1 MKNIKLM
8 NKIAAVGIDVFNKNE
23 YFVSEDCDNA
33 AAMMVR
39 SASLHDMEFGDE
51 LLAIARAGAGVNNI
65 PIEECA
71 KRGIVVFNTP
81 GANANG
87 VKELA
92 VAALVLASRD
102 IVGGIEWVKSIADD
116 PDVAKTV
123 EKGKS
128 KFAGIEILGKT
139 LGVIGLGAIGG
150 LVANTAKN
158 LGMKVV
164 GCDPYITVQAAWSL
178 SSAVHS
184 ADSYDEIY
192 AVSDYI
198 TLHVPATATTKGMIN
213 KETIAKMKDGV
224 RIINLSRADLVN
236 AAELK
241 TALAEGKVSA
251 YVTDFPTEEVI
262 NTPGVVA
269 IPHLGAS
276 TEESEDNC
284 AIMAAQQLD
293 DYLKNGNIKN
303 SVNYPNVEMP
313 RSAVARICVLH
324 QNVPSILT
332 KITAAVADEGLNIEN
347 MTNKSK
353 GENAY
358 TVLDV
363 SSTPSEDAIA
373 RISAVEGINKVRVIA
388 SSEGVEETSS
398 IV

>member
-236 AAELK
+236 SADLK
-241 TALAEGKVSA
+241 EALASGKVAA
-251 YVTDFPTEEVI
+251 YVTDFPTPEMI
-262 NTPGVVA
+262 GVKGAVC

-284 AIMAAQQLD
+284 AVMAANELCEF
-293 DYLKNGNIKN
+293 LETGNIKN
-303 SVNYPNVEMP
+303 SVNYP
-313 RSAVARICVLH
+313 AVSIPHTGASRICICHL
-324 QNVPSILT
+324 NVANMLSQITSIVSARG
-332 KITAAVADEGLNIEN
+332 INIEN
-347 MTNKSK
+347 LSNGSK
-353 GENAY
+353 GDFAY
-358 TVLDV
+358 TIVEMSVAVPEDV
-363 SSTPSEDAIA
+363 VNEIA
-373 RISAVEGINKVRVIA
+373 SIDGIIKVRVI
-388 SSEGVEETSS
+388 
-398 IV
+398 

>member
-1 MKNIKLM
+1 M
-8 NKIAAVGIDVFNKNE
+8 NKIAAVGVNAFDKNK
-23 YFVSEDCDNA
+23 YTVSDTAENPDA
-33 AAMMVR
+33 LMVR
-39 SASLHDMEFGDE
+39 SASLHDMDFGDA

-71 KRGIVVFNTP
+71 KRGIIVFNTP

-92 VAALVLASRD
+92 IAALILASRD
-102 IVGGIEWVKSIADD
+102 IVGGIEWVKGLASD

-128 KFAGIEILGKT
+128 QFAGIEILGKT

-150 LVANTAKN
+150 MVANTAKN

-164 GCDPYITVQAAWSL
+164 GCDPYLTVHAAWSL

-192 AVSDYI
+192 ALSDYI

-213 KETIAKMKDGV
+213 KDTIAKMKDGV

-236 AAELK
+236 AADMK
-241 TALAEGKVSA
+241 AALESGKVAA
-251 YVTDFPTEEVI
+251 YVTDFPTPDMIGAKGAVC
-262 NTPGVVA
+262 

-284 AIMAAQQLD
+284 AVMAANELCD
-293 DYLKNGNIKN
+293 FLETGNIKN
-303 SVNYPNVEMP
+303 SVNYP
-313 RSAVARICVLH
+313 AVSIPHTGAARICICHL
-324 QNVPSILT
+324 NVANMLSQITSIVSSKGINIENLSNGSKGDFAYT
-332 KITAAVADEGLNIEN
+332 IVEMGVEVPAGVADEI
-347 MTNKSK
+347 
-353 GENAY
+353 A
-358 TVLDV
+358 
-363 SSTPSEDAIA
+363 AIDGV
-373 RISAVEGINKVRVIA
+373 IKVRVL
-388 SSEGVEETSS
+388 
-398 IV
+398 